1 MMEYIMS
8 KRKFKDPLWEDPN
21 TKQRVRA
28 KEIHMDESG
37 STGIIID
44 RNDTETWELLM
55 ADFTEEYIEEQTQK
69 DIEKFRIDRDSKES
83 YRAEE
88 EERARQEALFAE
100 KLVAFEI
107 PEIKDNKNKKLK
119 RRLRKAQTFTEIYAY
134 SAAIIIDTDINN
146 AS

>member
-1 MMEYIMS
+1 MEYIMS

-28 KEIHMDESG
+28 KEIHDSG

-69 DIEKFRIDRDSKES
+69 DIEKFRVDRDSKES